1 MRVTPIVFGALIMVV
16 SLACG
21 PSDWSIDTSGKLT
34 VALTHKQSSDEM
46 IVLRLKV
53 APLPD
58 GATIDVFTLDKT
70 LVGGV
75 APYGVRP
82 GSKARYYSIPI
93 PASAVVEKKVSVRLE
108 VVEKS
113 TQRKRPPARTEIEG
127 ATLAYTPIA
136 RQPGQKND
144 DSK

>member
-1 MRVTPIVFGALIMVV
+1 MRVTSIILWALLMVD

-21 PSDWSIDTSGKLT
+21 PPDWSLDPSGKLT
-34 VALTHKQSSDEM
+34 VPLGRKQSTDEL

-58 GATIDVFTLDKT
+58 GATMDVSTLDNT

-75 APYGVRP
+75 APFGVRP

-93 PASAVVEKKVSVRLE
+93 PAKAVVDKKVIVRIE
-108 VVEKS
+108 VVEKNGK
-113 TQRKRPPARTEIEG
+113 RKRPPARTEIEG

-136 RQPGQKND
+136 QHPGGK
-144 DSK
+144 KP

>member
-1 MRVTPIVFGALIMVV
+1 VRVTAIIFGALVMVGT
-16 SLACG
+16 LACG

-34 VALTHKQSSDEM
+34 VPLTRKRSSDEM

-58 GATIDVFTLDKT
+58 GATINVCALDKT
-70 LVGGV
+70 IVGGV

-93 PASAVVEKKVSVRLE
+93 PAKAVVDNKVTVRLE
-108 VVEKS
+108 VVEKGA
-113 TQRKRPPARTEIEG
+113 QKKRPPTRTEI
-127 ATLAYTPIA
+127 ADAILAYTPITQ
-136 RQPGQKND
+136 QPGEKKRKQ
-144 DSK
+144 